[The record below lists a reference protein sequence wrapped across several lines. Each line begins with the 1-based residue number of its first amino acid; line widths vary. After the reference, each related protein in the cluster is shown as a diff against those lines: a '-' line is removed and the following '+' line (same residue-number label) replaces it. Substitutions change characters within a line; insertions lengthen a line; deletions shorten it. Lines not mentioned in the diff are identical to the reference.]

1 MLREKLMRDVAV
13 PIWYGVS
20 NLVKLSVSEEALW
33 FYASTLVTLVCFIV
47 DGAMELY
54 AAVQWAVGTLVG
66 EAPTVEEVFVDENL
80 YLMPAQDGW
89 DLGAEVKEVISWWK
103 VTAAEVFG
111 GDVIDAEFWTEGCV
125 PCLEAAGS
133 LLCLP
138 PAHEIEVK
146 EVSSR
151 KLVKKARR

>member
-1 MLREKLMRDVAV
+1 MREVAV

-20 NLVKLSVSEEALW
+20 NLAKLSVSEEAV
-33 FYASTLVTLVCFIV
+33 YVYVSTIFTLICFAMDCYDELSNATRWALGCLVDL
-47 DGAMELY
+47 
-54 AAVQWAVGTLVG
+54 G
-66 EAPTVEEVFVDENL
+66 EPEVSEVFVDENL
-80 YLMPAQDGW
+80 YLMPAHDSW
-89 DLGAEVKEVISWWK
+89 EILGADVEEVISWWK

-111 GDVIDAEFWTEGCV
+111 DVIDAEFWTEGV

-138 PAHEIEVK
+138 PCK
-146 EVSSR
+146 EVSASR